1 MHPSPHPTTT
11 PAPDPVLPAPS
22 TADRQIPAASKGHF
36 TGHLVCGPGAGRV
49 VQVESHLEM
58 QIALVLLG
66 RVDTEMLEEQV
77 AFGWTDARGRRKTH
91 AFDFRLTRADGHV
104 TAIAVKPTKFLRKN
118 GFLDKMRLIAA
129 QVTPDFAD
137 AVRVMTERDLDPVEL
152 HNAELFHG
160 MRHPDPEAD
169 AAAAAAIA
177 PLIGAVPLAE
187 LADRIGLGAR
197 GFRALVRRIAAGE
210 LCARARE
217 RITPRTLVRRTETL
231 Q

>member
-1 MHPSPHPTTT
+1 MHLSPHPTTT

-58 QIALVLLG
+58 QTALVLLARPG
-66 RVDTEMLEEQV
+66 TAMLEEQV
-77 AFGWTDARGRRKTH
+77 AFGWTDARGHRKTH

-104 TAIAVKPTKFLRKN
+104 AAIAVKPTKYLRKN
-118 GFLDKMRLIAA
+118 GFLGEMRQIAA

-160 MRHPDPEAD
+160 MRHSDPEAD
-169 AAAAAAIA
+169 AAAAAVLAT
-177 PLIGAVPLAE
+177 LLGAVPLAD
-187 LADRIGLGAR
+187 LTGRIGLGAR

-210 LCARARE
+210 LRCLARE
-217 RITPRTLVRRTETL
+217 RITPATLVRRTETL